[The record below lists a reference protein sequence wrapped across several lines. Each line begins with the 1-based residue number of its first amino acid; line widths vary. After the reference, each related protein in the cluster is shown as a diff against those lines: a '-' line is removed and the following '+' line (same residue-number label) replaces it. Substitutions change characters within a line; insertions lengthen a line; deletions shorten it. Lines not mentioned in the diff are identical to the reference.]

1 MFIIYPYIELVAQA
15 ENKDLLEEE
24 KSSSEET
31 VLMNK
36 RWDLVIIAQ
45 ESVPRMK
52 ESSARQSRGPKR
64 WFISKGD
71 DPGNLVGVDKHYKD
85 IR

>member
-1 MFIIYPYIELVAQA
+1 MTQA
-15 ENKDLLEEE
+15 KNKDLPEEE
-24 KSSSEET
+24 KSSSDET
-31 VLMNK
+31 VLMTK
-36 RWDLVIIAQ
+36 RWDLIIIAQ

-64 WFISKGD
+64 WFINKSD
-71 DPGNLVGVDKHYKD
+71 DPENSVGADKHCRD

>member
-1 MFIIYPYIELVAQA
+1 MAQA
-15 ENKDLLEEE
+15 ENKDLPEEE
-24 KSSSEET
+24 KSSSEEI

-45 ESVPRMK
+45 KSMPRMK

-64 WFISKGD
+64 WFISKSD
-71 DPGNLVGVDKHYKD
+71 DPRNSVGVDKHCRG